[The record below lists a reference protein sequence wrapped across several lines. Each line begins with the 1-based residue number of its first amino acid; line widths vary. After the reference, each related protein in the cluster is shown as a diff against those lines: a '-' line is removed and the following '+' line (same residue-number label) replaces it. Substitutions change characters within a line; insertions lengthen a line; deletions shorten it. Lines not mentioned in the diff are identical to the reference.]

1 MINYSIMLVVII
13 LTFIYNLILHTKF
26 KDIFFDY
33 NDANFNARRSLLVIE
48 WKIKLIFFLE
58 NKFMKEKKDP
68 WPNLIA

>member
-48 WKIKLIFFLE
+48 
-58 NKFMKEKKDP
+58 
-68 WPNLIA
+68 